1 MPHPS
6 ETAKQ
11 IADLIRGDRIAA
23 MQVREFLTPEELVD
37 LLALHDYV
45 KEQMAN
51 LAEDNDRLRRILR
64 EI

>member
-23 MQVREFLTPEELVD
+23 MQVREFLTPAD
-37 LLALHDYV
+37 LIDFLALNDYV
-45 KEQMAN
+45 IEQMLD
-51 LAEDNDRLRRILR
+51 LAEENDRLRRILR
-64 EI
+64 GN

>member
-23 MQVREFLTPEELVD
+23 MQVREFLTPDELID
-37 LLALHDYV
+37 FLALNDHV
-45 KEQMAN
+45 IEQMLD
-51 LAEDNDRLRRILR
+51 LAEENDRLRRILR
-64 EI
+64 GN